1 MDDTTAAKGVVLLDT
16 ADGGGTFERSV
27 LERLGHP
34 VIECNG
40 PSADGICPLLMG
52 APCFLFEQARGLVF
66 DLDLDRSQHRAIL
79 DRYQELAPADLPIR
93 VVLEA
98 GQRERYADELRE
110 VVVWDHA
117 PSLEDLGAFSAQI
130 EAVERFG

>member
-1 MDDTTAAKGVVLLDT
+1 MDDTTAVEGVVLLDT
-16 ADGGGTFERSV
+16 PDGGGALERAI

-52 APCFLFEQARGLVF
+52 APCFLFEQARGIVF
-66 DLDLDRSQHRAIL
+66 ELDLDRSQHRAIL

-93 VVLEA
+93 VVLKP
-98 GQRERYADELRE
+98 GQRERYADELRD
-110 VVVWDHA
+110 VVVWDHE
-117 PSLEDLGAFSAQI
+117 PSIDDLGAFAAQI
-130 EAVERFG
+130 EAVERSG